1 MAQSFNRREFLKLTS
16 AAALAGGV
24 LVGCSQKPE
33 VYVPPLLEQAPDGP
47 ELKAGLVGCG
57 GRGTG
62 AAIQFVNAGPNL
74 TITALGDVFSDRLN
88 RCKKALQE
96 QVGVEVPDDQ
106 CYLGFD
112 AYQQVMDSDVDV
124 VLLATPPHF
133 RPQQF
138 EAAVNARKHVFME
151 KPLAVDPVGTRSVMA
166 TAKKARNMGLNVLTG
181 TNMRHSRDIVAT
193 NKRVREGMIGPIVS
207 ATVIRNGGQLWYRK
221 PGEEWSEMES
231 MLRDWV
237 NWCWLSGDHIVE
249 QHIHRIDMVHF
260 FTGRHPVKA
269 VGYGA
274 RHRRVTGDQF
284 DMFSI
289 DYEYEDGMH
298 AHCATRQINGCS
310 NKYMM
315 KFQGT
320 KGYTNGQNTISDLD
334 GNVKWEYQYPPDES
348 GQPTGQVKVESHQ
361 QEQIDMVTHIRKED
375 FRVDADDTAISTM
388 VAIMGRISAYTGREV
403 TWDEMM
409 SSDLRLGPTTYELGP
424 VPEVEKTIPV
434 PGTA

>member
-1 MAQSFNRREFLKLTS
+1 MSKSFDRREFLKITS
-16 AAALAGGV
+16 SAALAGG
-24 LVGCSQKPE
+24 LLIGCSQTPDF
-33 VYVPPLLEQAPDGP
+33 YVPPLLDQAPDGP

-74 TITALGDVFSDRLN
+74 TISALGDVFEDRLN
-88 RCKKALQE
+88 RCRDALQE
-96 QVGVEVPDDQ
+96 QVNVEVPEDQ

-112 AYQQVMDSDVDV
+112 AYQQVIDSDVDI

-166 TAKKARNMGLNVLTG
+166 TAKKARNLGLNVMTG

-193 NKRVREGMIGPIVS
+193 NTRVREGMIGPIVS
-207 ATVIRNGGQLWYRK
+207 ATVIRNGGQLWYRT
-221 PGEEWSEMES
+221 PRPEWSEMEY
-231 MLRDWV
+231 MIRDWV

-249 QHIHRIDMVHF
+249 QHIHRIDQVHF
-260 FTGRHPVKA
+260 FTGRHPVSA

-274 RHRRVTGDQF
+274 RQRRVTGDQY

-289 DYEYEDGMH
+289 DYEYEDGVR

-320 KGYTNGQNTISDLD
+320 RGYTNGENTIYDLD
-334 GNVKWEYQYPPDES
+334 GNVIWEYEYPTDES
-348 GQPTGQVKVESHQ
+348 GQPTDQVKVESHQ
-361 QEQIDMVTHIRKED
+361 QEQIDMVTNIRNGNL
-375 FRVDADDTAISTM
+375 RVDADETAISTM
-388 VAIMGRISAYTGREV
+388 VAVMGRISAYTGREV
-403 TWDEMM
+403 TWEEMM

-424 VPEVEKTIPV
+424 VPEVDDTVPV